1 MKPWIILLLILVGL
15 LGVSVAINRRS
26 QVSALA
32 VAGEAMPVTRNDG
45 QRVPV
50 LVELFTSEGC
60 ASCPPA
66 DAVLAR
72 LESTQP
78 VPGAEIVALG
88 QHVDYWNYIG
98 WRDPFSSHQFSERQQ
113 AYAQAF
119 AHDGI
124 YTPQMV
130 VDGETEFVGSNLN
143 KAREAIARAA
153 LHPKAAIK
161 LTRLAGAAKD
171 SDPQIRLHV
180 LVTELPPLSSTE
192 TIDLWLAITESNLSS
207 QVARGENAGRKLA
220 HGSVVRLL
228 DRVAEAAAKEAD
240 TLTAAPEIKLQPAWK
255 HENLRAVAFV
265 QARQSR
271 RILGAA
277 ALSLS
282 DD

>member
-45 QRVPV
+45 QRVSV

-60 ASCPPA
+60 SSCPPA

-72 LESTQP
+72 LESAQP
-78 VPGAEIVALG
+78 VPGAEIIALG

-153 LHPKAAIK
+153 MHPKAAIE
-161 LTRLAGAAKD
+161 LTRPASAAKD
-171 SDPQIRLHV
+171 SEPQTSLHV
-180 LVTELPPLSSTE
+180 RVTDLPPLSSTE

-228 DRVAEAAAKEAD
+228 GRVAEAEAKEAD
-240 TLTAAPEIKLQPAWK
+240 TLTAAPEIKLQPEWK
-255 HENLRAVAFV
+255 RENLRAVVFV

-282 DD
+282 GG